1 MRYFLAILFLLTGL
15 SLQAQKLK
23 GVVADGETGKPLY
36 AVTIVNIATQESV
49 YSNENGEFTIRA
61 KAGDQVAFSF
71 IGYKDTRR
79 TVPSS
84 FGINSV
90 RVELVPMAYQLGEI
104 VIRPDYTPYQL
115 DSVRRR
121 STYQRALAR
130 QKTTSIMSPVSL
142 LAEKLSKQSK
152 MVHNFQKNFVKWENE
167 RFVDARYTPELVAQ
181 LTGLEGD
188 NLGQFMVAYPMPYDY
203 ARNATEL
210 ELQMWIRHNYK
221 NFKKHITASG
231 TTLQDSIQTR

>member
-1 MRYFLAILFLLTGL
+1 MRHFLAILFILTGL
-15 SLQAQKLK
+15 TVDAQTLS
-23 GVVADGETGKPLY
+23 GVVADGETNKPLY

-49 YSNENGEFTIRA
+49 YSNENGKFTIRA

-71 IGYKDTRR
+71 IGYKDARR
-79 TVPSS
+79 TVSS
-84 FGINSV
+84 SIGINSM
-90 RVELVPMAYQLGEI
+90 RVELVPTAYSLGEV
-104 VIRPDYTPYQL
+104 VILPNYTPYQL

-167 RFVDARYTPELVAQ
+167 RFVDSRYTRELITQ
-181 LTGLEGD
+181 LTGLKD
-188 NLGQFMVAYPMPYDY
+188 DSLGQFMVAYPMPYDY

-221 NFKKHITASG
+221 NFKKQLTASG
-231 TTLQDSIQTR
+231 TTLQDSTLKK